1 MNKKYYVKLSKEQQ
15 QHLEKLISSGTT
27 PARTITRAHILLK
40 SDCSKGAPNWTYRQ
54 ITDAYNVS
62 DVTIAKVRKTFVEEG
77 FEAALYRKKPDRVY
91 KRRLDGEGEAH
102 LIALACS
109 EAPQGYE
116 RWTLSLLKDRLIRL
130 KIVDNISPETI
141 RKTLKKTSSNLG

>member
-1 MNKKYYVKLSKEQQ
+1 MNKKYYVKLSNKQR

-40 SDCSKGAPNWTYRQ
+40 SDCSKGTLNWTYRQ
-54 ITDAYNVS
+54 ITDAYNIS
-62 DVTIAKVRKTFVEEG
+62 DVTIAKVRKTYVEDG
-77 FEAALYRKKPDRVY
+77 FEAALYRKKPDREY

-102 LIALACS
+102 LIALTCS
-109 EAPQGYE
+109 EAPDGYE

-130 KIVDNISPETI
+130 EIVDNISPETI
-141 RKTLKKTSSNLG
+141 RQTLKKTSSNLG